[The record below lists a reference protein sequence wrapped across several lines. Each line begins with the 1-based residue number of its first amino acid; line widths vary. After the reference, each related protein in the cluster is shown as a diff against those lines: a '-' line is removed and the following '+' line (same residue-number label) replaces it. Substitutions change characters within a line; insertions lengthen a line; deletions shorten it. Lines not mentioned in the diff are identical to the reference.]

1 MTVRIDL
8 ASSLHHASEDPVSCT
23 PGEVPEGGMGIPT
36 VCWALQQHL
45 HSLSHISKFRVIDFN
60 LLIYGFTDGIVQS
73 HLSILTK
80 RTIIIENFC
89 RRIVDLGLCYCRK
102 HIWTAR
108 KWQSY
113 DLCFYWDLF
122 MEASYRG
129 HQWLPA
135 PCCQQTPSWKQ
146 MYFLPSN

>member
-8 ASSLHHASEDPVSCT
+8 ASSLHHASEDPASCT

-80 RTIIIENFC
+80 KDNYYGKFLQRNSRF
-89 RRIVDLGLCYCRK
+89 RIML
-102 HIWTAR
+102 
-108 KWQSY
+108 
-113 DLCFYWDLF
+113 
-122 MEASYRG
+122 
-129 HQWLPA
+129 LPQA
-135 PCCQQTPSWKQ
+135 HMNCKK
-146 MYFLPSN
+146 MAEL